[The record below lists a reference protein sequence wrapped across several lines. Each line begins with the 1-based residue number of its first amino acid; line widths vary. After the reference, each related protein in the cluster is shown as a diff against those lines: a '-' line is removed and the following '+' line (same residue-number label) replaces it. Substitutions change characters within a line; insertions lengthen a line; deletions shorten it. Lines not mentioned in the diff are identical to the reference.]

1 MRNVEFKVY
10 YFEELSE
17 GAKKKAIEDYRRRGT
32 WEQWDSE
39 DLSGYFKE
47 RLMEYGF
54 YNDVE
59 VEFSLGYCQGDGVAF
74 YGEIDFSMWLKNHQ
88 DHFTKKELKRLEWL
102 NYEFGIELSTTRNF
116 LSYHYSHYN
125 TMDINVEC
133 DYRTDY
139 RHTGQYDEVLQKLE
153 ELLKAE
159 VVELSCDFER
169 IGYEEIEY
177 KDSDRYIIDYII
189 ANEYEFMEDGSM
201 Y

>member
-17 GAKKKAIEDYRRRGT
+17 QAKNKAIEDYRRGGT
-32 WEQWDSE
+32 WEQRDNENLSE
-39 DLSGYFKE
+39 YFKE

-54 YNDVE
+54 YNDVQI
-59 VEFSLGYCQGDGVAF
+59 EFSLGYCQGDGVAF
-74 YGEIDFSMWLKNHQ
+74 YGEIDFSIWLKNHQ

-102 NYEFGIELSTTRNF
+102 NEECGVELFTTRN
-116 LSYHYSHYN
+116 SYGYHYSHYN
-125 TMDINVEC
+125 TMNTNATYNEC
-133 DYRTDY
+133 RGFRDSDLL
-139 RHTGQYDEVLQKLE
+139 DEVLNKVE
-153 ELLKAE
+153 KLLKDE

-177 KDSDRYIIDYII
+177 KNSDEYIIESIV